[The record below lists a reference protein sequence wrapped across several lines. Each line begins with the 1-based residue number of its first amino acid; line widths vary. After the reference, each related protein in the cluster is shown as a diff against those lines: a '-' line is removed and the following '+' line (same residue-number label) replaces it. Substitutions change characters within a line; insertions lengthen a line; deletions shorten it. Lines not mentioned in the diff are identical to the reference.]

1 MSQPEVNVLAFAGSL
16 RQKSYNRAL
25 LEVARPLLPAG
36 MAMQVFDLAP
46 IPVFNDD
53 VYQAGAPAP
62 VVAFREAIAKA
73 DALLIACPEYNYSVT
88 GVLKNALDWASR
100 PPNPP
105 VMGKPVAIMGA
116 AGGILGTGR
125 AQYHLRQIGVFFD
138 WKIVNKPEVF
148 IAQAH
153 TKFDESGNLKDD
165 TAKAVIG
172 TLLKNLYDWTVKLR
186 G

>member
-1 MSQPEVNVLAFAGSL
+1 MSPATVNVLGLAGSL
-16 RQKSYNRAL
+16 RQKSFNRAL
-25 LEVARPLLPAG
+25 LDVARPLLPAG

-53 VYQAGAPAP
+53 VWQAGAPAP
-62 VVAFREAIAKA
+62 VAAFREAIARA
-73 DALLIACPEYNYSVT
+73 DALLIACPEYNYSAS

-100 PPNPP
+100 PPDPP

-153 TKFDESGNLKDD
+153 TKFDDAGNLKDD